1 MFFYLPIGFRLHNI
15 QNPRLPVQVKN
26 NSYGFRCDE
35 FSLLKNENNLK
46 IVILG
51 GSAAWGSGSTNN
63 ESTIAGFLEKIINND
78 KRLLGKNYKKAKVY
92 NLAQVNGTQ
101 TQDILTINFFFKK
114 INPDIVISFT
124 GWNEIAVSDQFD
136 QNILNKF
143 RVFYLDELAGWESSN
158 IEGKKMSIIKKYA
171 LDLITNISKIANFIS
186 NSYKRK
192 TKIKI
197 KNDYELENRIKLA
210 SEIFVENIEQIQK
223 LSLAHNFKHFQFLQP
238 HLYRKIDLT
247 ENEKSIIELYDLIR
261 PVHGGVKF
269 GDYVRKNVLK
279 RNYA

>member
-1 MFFYLPIGFRLHNI
+1 M
-15 QNPRLPVQVKN
+15 
-26 NSYGFRCDE
+26 
-35 FSLLKNENNLK
+35 
-46 IVILG
+46 
-51 GSAAWGSGSTNN
+51 
-63 ESTIAGFLEKIINND
+63 
-78 KRLLGKNYKKAKVY
+78 
-92 NLAQVNGTQ
+92 
-101 TQDILTINFFFKK
+101 
-114 INPDIVISFT
+114 
-124 GWNEIAVSDQFD
+124 
-136 QNILNKF
+136 
-143 RVFYLDELAGWESSN
+143 DELAGWESSN

-269 GDYVRKNVLK
+269 GDYVRKNDIYEDVMKQVSEHPSKYGFVHNLIDIF
-279 RNYA
+279 RNNDKENFFTLVHLNDSGYEIIAKNIYKLILLNQKID

>member
-1 MFFYLPIGFRLHNI
+1 MYNSLNFILFKLINLLSLLVISFFLLEIIFRIINYIRFKYFIEQVSRKDFINDNYHSYLNWYESWKNPMFFYLPIGFRLHNI
-15 QNPRLPVQVKN
+15 QNPRLPLEVKN

-35 FSLLKNENNLK
+35 FPSSENTKFLK

-63 ESTIAGFLEKIINND
+63 ESTIAGYLEKIINKD
-78 KRLLGKNYKKAKVY
+78 QRLLGKNYQKAKVY

-124 GWNEIAVSDQFD
+124 GWNEIAVSEQFD

-158 IEGKKMSIIKKYA
+158 IEGKEISIIKKY
-171 LDLITNISKIANFIS
+171 LLELIFKTSKIANL
-186 NSYKRK
+186 
-192 TKIKI
+192 TK
-197 KNDYELENRIKLA
+197 
-210 SEIFVENIEQIQK
+210 
-223 LSLAHNFKHFQFLQP
+223 
-238 HLYRKIDLT
+238 
-247 ENEKSIIELYDLIR
+247 
-261 PVHGGVKF
+261 KF
-269 GDYVRKNVLK
+269 HT
-279 RNYA
+279 